1 MILNENGLNF
11 NLNASYYI
19 YNSTTGLWGGPAGA
33 YNLEMIR
40 GRSVAGRFVKSSSV
54 SNLPGGSDASSLYY
68 LFQKTTYNPTA
79 YHVGFASSY
88 ENAKNKIPIIFT
100 SAGDLFSFR
109 QAGHS
114 YRLKPLYLECCE
126 DEIFDTQLP
135 PPFNIDAYAPWEI
148 PGPEKIRKMVS
159 FDLSGV
165 VVTGYVDSPSLNMGD
180 INDFATIINGTYN
193 LYVGDKAY
201 IFQGVTSAYTGT
213 YPILSY
219 YVDYYGTQP
228 SPMIFYKNEKRLSS
242 GFQDSYIK
250 LFFSITLLLNNV
262 TQEVTATYKLG
273 FDGTASGGYVV
284 MGAIYSGTIVFTS
297 MANINSGDVFDSIP
311 TLNLVSSGGYYGNW
325 PATISPV
332 FTGNY
337 VAELLPATITLEK
350 ITEVGYETKLERL
363 GTAYPTRGWTTNDYT
378 ANLPSTIVL
387 SKISDRT
394 YESDPFTLAV
404 NVVNKVRLKL
414 MVLPSDIDGGAFG
427 FVFIDRYALK
437 TNGDTTYNYI
447 SPLRPFR
454 FYNNS
459 GTGYSYDGS
468 LLYTAPTGITSS
480 LVTFY
485 LFRESGIL
493 AQNATAPTAPE
504 VSECFATTNYKI
516 NIASPAPPPS

>member
-1 MILNENGLNF
+1 MILNQTGLIF
-11 NLNASYYI
+11 NLNNASNV
-19 YNSTTGLWGGPAGA
+19 YNSATGLWLSTNSSTPLNSEIGTV
-33 YNLEMIR
+33 N
-40 GRSVAGRFVKSSSV
+40 SVAGKFVKSSSV
-54 SNLPGGSDASSLYY
+54 SNLPAGSNTESLYY
-68 LFQKTTYNPTA
+68 IFQKTTYGPTA
-79 YHVGFASSY
+79 YHVGFASTY
-88 ENAKNKIPIIFT
+88 ENAENKIPIIFT
-100 SAGDLFSFR
+100 TAGDLFSFR
-109 QAGHS
+109 QTGHS
-114 YRLKPLYLECCE
+114 YRLKPLYLQCCE
-126 DEIFDTQLP
+126 DEIYDTQLP
-135 PPFNIDAYAPWEI
+135 PPFNIEAYSPWEI
-148 PGPEKIRKMVS
+148 PGPEKIRKMIS
-159 FDLSGV
+159 FTLSGV
-165 VVTGYVDSPSLNMGD
+165 TVTGYVDSPSLNMGD

-193 LYVGDKAY
+193 LYVGDHAY
-201 IFQGVTSAYTGT
+201 IFQGVTSGYTGT

-219 YVDYYGTQP
+219 YVDYNGTQP

-242 GFQDSYIK
+242 GFQDSYIR
-250 LFFSITLLLNNV
+250 LFFSITLLLNNI
-262 TQEVTATYKLG
+262 TQEVTATYNLG
-273 FDGTASGGYVV
+273 FEGTASGGYVV

-297 MANINSGDVFDSIP
+297 MANINSGDVFDTIP

-325 PATISPV
+325 PATITPV
-332 FTGNY
+332 FSGDY
-337 VAELLPATITLEK
+337 VDELLPATITLEK

-363 GTAYPTRGWTTNDYT
+363 GAAYPARGWTTNDYT
-378 ANLPSTIVL
+378 ASLPSTIVL

-427 FVFIDRYALK
+427 FVFIDRYSPK
-437 TNGDTTYNYI
+437 VGGDTTYNYI

-468 LLYTAPTGITSS
+468 LFYTAPTGITSS

-493 AQNATAPTAPE
+493 CQNVGAPE

-516 NIASPAPPPS
+516 NIATPPPS

>member
-1 MILNENGLNF
+1 MILNENGLTF

-19 YNSTTGLWGGPAGA
+19 YNSTTGLWGGPANA

-54 SNLPGGSDASSLYY
+54 SNLPEGSDSSSLYY
-68 LFQKTTYNPTA
+68 LFQKTTYGPTA

-100 SAGDLFSFR
+100 TAGDLFSFR

-126 DEIFDTQLP
+126 DEVYDTQLP

-148 PGPEKIRKMVS
+148 PGPEKIRKMIS
-159 FDLSGV
+159 FTLSGV
-165 VVTGYVDSPSLNMGD
+165 SVTGYVDSPSLNMGD
-180 INDFATIINGTYN
+180 INDLATIINGSYN
-193 LYVGDKAY
+193 LYVGDHAY
-201 IFQGVTSAYTGT
+201 IFQGVTSAYAGT

-219 YVDYYGTQP
+219 YGPYIT
-228 SPMIFYKNEKRLSS
+228 PMIFYKNKKMLFS
-242 GFQDSYIK
+242 GFQDSRINA
-250 LFFSITLLLNNV
+250 LFNITLLLNTI
-262 TQEVTATYKLG
+262 TQEVTATYALG
-273 FDGTASGGYVV
+273 FDGTANGGYSVLY
-284 MGAIYSGTIVFTS
+284 AAYSGSIVFTNFAS
-297 MANINSGDVFDSIP
+297 ISAGDVFDSIP
-311 TLNLVSSGGYYGNW
+311 TLTLHNEGGYYGNW
-325 PATISPV
+325 PATITPV
-332 FTGNY
+332 FSGDY
-337 VAELLPATITLEK
+337 VDELLPATITLDK

-363 GTAYPTRGWTTNDYT
+363 GSAYPTRGWTTNDYT

-427 FVFIDRYALK
+427 FVFIDRYFTKAG
-437 TNGDTTYNYI
+437 GDTTYNYI

-459 GTGYSYDGS
+459 GTGYSNDGS
-468 LLYTAPTGITSS
+468 LFYTAPTGINSS

-493 AQNATAPTAPE
+493 CQNVAAPE
-504 VSECFATTNYKI
+504 VSECYATTNYKI
-516 NIASPAPPPS
+516 TVPTP